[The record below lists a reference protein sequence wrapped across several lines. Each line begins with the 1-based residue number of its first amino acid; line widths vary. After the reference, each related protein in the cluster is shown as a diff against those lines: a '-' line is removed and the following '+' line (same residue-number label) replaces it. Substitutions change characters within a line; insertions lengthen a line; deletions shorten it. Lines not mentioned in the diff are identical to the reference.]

1 MFTGIVEHIAPLIS
15 ISRRGP
21 GAVLVVTNPWPTPPE
36 GGESICVSGACLTV
50 VSANDRQILFDLSEE
65 TLENTTLSGAVPGR
79 LVNLEGA
86 LRAGDDISGHFV
98 TGHVD
103 GVGTVVDLRRAGDFA
118 RLRVSVPKPLL
129 SHLAPKGSIAVDGV
143 SLTIADT
150 EGDSFTAALIPE
162 TLTRTN
168 LGRLARGDSVNIET
182 DVLAKYVARCL
193 ALRQSVP
200 TEGSVTLDQLAEMG
214 Y

>member
-1 MFTGIVEHIAPLIS
+1 MFTGIVEHTAPLIS

-21 GAVLVVTNPWPTPPE
+21 GAVLAVANPWPTPPE
-36 GGESICVSGACLTV
+36 DGESICVSGACLTV

-65 TLENTTLSGAVPGR
+65 TLEKTTLSRAVPGR
-79 LVNLEGA
+79 LVNLERS
-86 LRAGDDISGHFV
+86 LRAGDDVSGHFV

-103 GVGTVVDLRRAGDFA
+103 GVGRVVELRRKGPFA
-118 RLRVSVPKPLL
+118 RLRVSVPNPLL
-129 SHLAPKGSIAVDGV
+129 SQLAPKGSVAVDGV

-150 EGDSFTAALIPE
+150 EGDSFAAALIPE
-162 TLTRTN
+162 TLARTN
-168 LGRLARGDSVNIET
+168 LDRLSRGDSVNIET

-193 ALRQSVP
+193 ALRQGVP
-200 TEGSVTLDQLAEMG
+200 SGGSVTLDQLAEMG